1 MTKIYRKVYRDEVK
15 AIGADAAYFLAE
27 LRAFAEFCEQEGY
40 IDENGFFELSAQ
52 KVEEMTG
59 FGEHK
64 QKNIFSVLVNSGII
78 ERKFTSTRR
87 FIKILG
93 DKMEPQGVQNGT
105 PMGAKRNPN
114 GGKMEPQWGSKRN
127 PSYYNKQFDKSFD
140 KYLSSC
146 LTEKQQQII
155 ESVFNF
161 FGEKIPDEKK
171 AYLEAVSF
179 INYNRENFGEDHL
192 TARNYKKHATAWI
205 EASKNKPK
213 KKRAS
218 GRGKTAREVA
228 ESQGLTVDEL
238 LKNSGQPKTPET
250 KPENIDPLITEL
262 FGG

>member
-1 MTKIYRKVYRDEVK
+1 MQPHRVRNATPC
-15 AIGADAAYFLAE
+15 L
-27 LRAFAEFCEQEGY
+27 Y
-40 IDENGFFELSAQ
+40 ID
-52 KVEEMTG
+52 
-59 FGEHK
+59 
-64 QKNIFSVLVNSGII
+64 KNI
-78 ERKFTSTRR
+78 
-87 FIKILG
+87 
-93 DKMEPQGVQNGT
+93 DKNVD
-105 PMGAKRNPN
+105 KL
-114 GGKMEPQWGSKRN
+114 
-127 PSYYNKQFDKSFD
+127 FD
-140 KYLSSC
+140 
-146 LTEKQQQII
+146 EKQQQII

-192 TARNYKKHATAWI
+192 TARNYKKHAIAWI

-250 KPENIDPLITEL
+250 KPENLDPLITEL

>member
-27 LRAFAEFCEQEGY
+27 LRAFAEFCKVNGY
-40 IDENGFFELSAQ
+40 INPDGYFELSAA

-59 FGEHK
+59 FGEFK
-64 QKNIFSVLVNSGII
+64 QKKIISAMVERGIVD
-78 ERKFTSTRR
+78 RKCTAKKRY
-87 FIKILG
+87 IKLMG
-93 DKMEPQGVQNGT
+93 LQMKPQKDNQGVANAT
-105 PMGAKRNPN
+105 PKGAKCNPIGCETQPHRVRNATPCLYIDKN
-114 GGKMEPQWGSKRN
+114 IDKNVDKL
-127 PSYYNKQFDKSFD
+127 FD
-140 KYLSSC
+140 
-146 LTEKQQQII
+146 EKQQQNIFEI
-155 ESVFNF
+155 VDSYFHDLGYPNETQEFM
-161 FGEKIPDEKK
+161 E
-171 AYLEAVSF
+171 
-179 INYNRENFGEDHL
+179 YNRENFGEDHL
-192 TARNYKKHATAWI
+192 TPNNYKTFVKRWI
-205 EASKNKPK
+205 KRKGNPPK

>member
-27 LRAFAEFCEQEGY
+27 LRAFAEFCEKNGQ
-40 IDENGFFELSAQ
+40 IDKEGFFELSAP

-59 FGEHK
+59 FDRFK
-64 QKNIFSVLVNSGII
+64 QIRVFDKLAESGII
-78 ERKFTSTRR
+78 EKKIDKNIRYIRLTGVRICNTKCANLQQQVCENATPSVRKCNTS
-87 FIKILG
+87 L
-93 DKMEPQGVQNGT
+93 
-105 PMGAKRNPN
+105 
-114 GGKMEPQWGSKRN
+114 
-127 PSYYNKQFDKSFD
+127 YNDKSFD
-140 KYLSSC
+140 KYVISC
-146 LTEKQQQII
+146 LTENNKNTLDLIREYFI
-155 ESVFNF
+155 EKGQEN
-161 FGEKIPDEKK
+161 
-171 AYLEAVSF
+171 EAAKF
-179 INYNRENFGEDHL
+179 IKYNRENFGEDHL
-192 TARNYKKHATAWI
+192 TPTNYKKLADKWI
-205 EASKNKPK
+205 KAKKNPPK